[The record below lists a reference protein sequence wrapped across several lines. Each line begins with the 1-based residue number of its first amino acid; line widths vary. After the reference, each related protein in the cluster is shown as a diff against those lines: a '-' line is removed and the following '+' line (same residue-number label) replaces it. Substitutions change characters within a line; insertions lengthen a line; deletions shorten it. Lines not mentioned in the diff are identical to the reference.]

1 MDKLKRILFLAVFAI
16 GLSTVTVTSAFA
28 VNPCTPRPGCSCN
41 FLNAAE
47 NHSHAMRVQ
56 DKAYH
61 RQMVK
66 QPDNTAGMTC
76 FDVQMQRSALLGQ
89 IFSDTSVGPLIP
101 PANLEAWDAAGV
113 IPNEVY
119 DRTAG
124 VGNNPATGQPKMLGS
139 QYGVVM
145 GQEMEQHALNFADSL
160 SAWLG
165 ATLLSYTTGFM
176 SSLNSAFAAITGAMA
191 TISGWIDTMATWV
204 QNIQGWLDLLGGAL
218 PAAVAGFVALIQGMW
233 STISSAVNTA
243 INTAQTFINNLLN
256 TIVTAI
262 TNFIA
267 DLLGPL
273 LNSPAEGACSRTT
286 RLWDGGI
293 QPLGVPINLGTLLGA
308 MPPFPPS
315 MTSILSAI
323 PVADILFR
331 AIEGGGIEQG
341 APYFDFRNLLSG
353 ALNDPYGTAFPTNV
367 MPDLLDEIGNTLNQ
381 PLLNAALADLT
392 GTGILA
398 APQVPGAGVI
408 WPEIPPAIF
417 APGPATSAT
426 INTTLNN
433 IISGM

>member
-1 MDKLKRILFLAVFAI
+1 MKKLSRILFLAAFAI
-16 GLSTVTVTSAFA
+16 GLSTVTITSAFA
-28 VNPCTPRPGCSCN
+28 VTPCTPRPGCSCD

-47 NHSHAMRVQ
+47 NRAHAKRVE

-119 DRTAG
+119 DRSAG
-124 VGNNPATGQPKMLGS
+124 QTTATGEPKMLGN
-139 QYGVVM
+139 QYGRVM
-145 GQEMEQHALNFADSL
+145 GAEMEQHALNFADSL

-176 SSLNSAFAAITGAMA
+176 NSLNSAFGAITGAVA

-204 QNIQGWLDLLGGAL
+204 QQIQGWLDLLGGAL
-218 PAAVAGFVALIQGMW
+218 PAAVLGFVTLIQTMW
-233 STISSAVNTA
+233 SNISGIINAAV
-243 INTAQTFINNLLN
+243 NTAQTFINNLLN
-256 TIVTAI
+256 TIVNAI
-262 TNFIA
+262 SNFIA

-273 LNSPAEGACSRTT
+273 LNSPQEGACSRTT

-315 MTSILSAI
+315 MTAIMSAI
-323 PVADILFR
+323 PIADILFR

-341 APYFDFRNLLSG
+341 APYFDFGSLLSG
-353 ALNDPYGTAFPTNV
+353 TLNDPFGAAFPTNV
-367 MPDLLDEIGNTLNQ
+367 MPDLLDEIANTLNQ

-392 GTGILA
+392 GAGVLA
-398 APQVPGAGVI
+398 APRPPGAGVI

-417 APGPATSAT
+417 APGPAATAT
-426 INTTLNN
+426 INATLAN
-433 IISGM
+433 IIAGM